1 MYRLLEDTRSPIS
14 QDDLVAFERQ
24 LQFALPPD
32 YAAFLRAQNGG
43 SPTPDTVP
51 VQAWPQ
57 GGPDTDVRML
67 YGYGSDPRDD
77 TYDLRWNLDCYVGRM
92 PSGLLPIAT
101 TSCGD
106 QLCLWLTG
114 ELRGAVVLWDHQAE
128 HHPPTQSNLHFIAP
142 SFTAFLDLLTEA
154 PDA

>member
-1 MYRLLEDTRSPIS
+1 MRQFVTIAVNAFMELIRQPIFLLLTTSS
-14 QDDLVAFERQ
+14 
-24 LQFALPPD
+24 
-32 YAAFLRAQNGG
+32 AAFCIFLA
-43 SPTPDTVP
+43 SVP
-51 VQAWPQ
+51 YF
-57 GGPDTDVRML
+57 GFGD
-67 YGYGSDPRDD
+67 DPKED
-77 TYDLRWNLDCYVGRM
+77 TYDLRWNIECYAGRM
-92 PSGLLPIAT
+92 PPGLLPIAT

-142 SFTAFLDLLTEA
+142 SFTAFLALLTEA